1 MGCYFETQRRQSQCF
16 TRCFSTGSTKVDPS
30 RQDWKIVDSDVKNQ
44 DKQTKNQMLL
54 FWPVRLNS
62 LIHVKSPPIG
72 TFKIRWATPSP
83 SIHHMLLLGVSKKTY
98 WCLGYSTGYSTG
110 CWKQGL
116 DVNDAWE
123 DPENSVWGVGCPEI
137 FILVF
142 FYFTEGSA
150 DLTSLSKQLGPRGP
164 TSSRGCQ

>member
-1 MGCYFETQRRQSQCF
+1 
-16 TRCFSTGSTKVDPS
+16 
-30 RQDWKIVDSDVKNQ
+30 
-44 DKQTKNQMLL
+44 MLTM
-54 FWPVRLNS
+54 
-62 LIHVKSPPIG
+62 HG
-72 TFKIRWATPSP
+72 
-83 SIHHMLLLGVSKKTY
+83 G
-98 WCLGYSTGYSTG
+98 
-110 CWKQGL
+110 
-116 DVNDAWE
+116 